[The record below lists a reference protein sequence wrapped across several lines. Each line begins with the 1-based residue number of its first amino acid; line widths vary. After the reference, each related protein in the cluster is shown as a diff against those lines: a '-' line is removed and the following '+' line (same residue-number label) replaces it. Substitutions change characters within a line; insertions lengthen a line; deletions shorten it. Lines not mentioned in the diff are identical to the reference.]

1 LLAALRRFSTLRQ
14 ADPAPT
20 SALSEYGEPMITEI
34 VFFDLPEGISR
45 DELMSKYMSTA
56 KAWSE
61 NTDLIQKYYLGLTPN
76 VAVLAEF

>member
-1 LLAALRRFSTLRQ
+1 
-14 ADPAPT
+14 
-20 SALSEYGEPMITEI
+20 MITEI